1 MNLRAE
7 LSFSGLSFVA
17 NFFAAADAPRTAAYF
32 PIWKQSLSDHRQY
45 DFLFFELVESGIA
58 CTEAW

>member
-17 NFFAAADAPRTAAYF
+17 NFFAAANAPWTAAYF
-32 PIWKQSLSDHRQY
+32 PIYKRFLSDHRQY
-45 DFLFFELVESGIA
+45 DFLFFELVASAIA
-58 CTEAW
+58 YTEAW